1 MTLTQKNAISSPN
14 TPSQTGAHAPR
25 GQLGLWKLLR
35 LRRQQG
41 RSGEELP
48 PAPPPAEAS
57 CVSEVFSRALGNWAA
72 RGRAQARHRP
82 PCPHRGGQL
91 SGVEFPLVSV
101 VLLRSCRRKRTWRV
115 PAPSPLS
122 PFLGGAPSPTPQ
134 ATPEPALMT
143 QVMKDLG

>member
-1 MTLTQKNAISSPN
+1 MTSTQKNAISSPN

-57 CVSEVFSRALGNWAA
+57 CVSEVFSRPLFELWATGPPGAVPRPVTAL
-72 RGRAQARHRP
+72 
-82 PCPHRGGQL
+82 
-91 SGVEFPLVSV
+91 
-101 VLLRSCRRKRTWRV
+101 RV
-115 PAPSPLS
+115 PTEGASSPVWS
-122 PFLGGAPSPTPQ
+122 FLWS
-134 ATPEPALMT
+134 LWCC
-143 QVMKDLG
+143 